1 MTYEFTSSLPY
12 LLNRVGV
19 RMGELFSIELAKH
32 GLTLPMYRVLAVLK
46 QQGPLN
52 LGDLSRYVT
61 VELSTLSRLVT
72 SMQKKGLVS
81 RVRPE
86 DNGRTV
92 RITITPQGERK
103 ANILM
108 PQAAHFENVG
118 IGDMAPNEISALKK
132 ALVDIFENLNK
143 MDAKNTGA

>member
-19 RMGELFSIELAKH
+19 RMGELFSKELAEH

-52 LGDLSRYVT
+52 LGDLSSYVT

-92 RITITPQGERK
+92 RITIAPEGELK
-103 ANILM
+103 AVALM
-108 PQAAHFENVG
+108 PRAAHFENVG
-118 IGDMAPNEISALKK
+118 IGDMAPQEVGALKRT
-132 ALVDIFENLNK
+132 LVKIFDNLNK
-143 MDAKNTGA
+143 MDTNGR